1 MEALSNFLI
10 GFGLD
15 QFVNDH
21 DWVWPVCEIFHFAGM
36 AMLIGSIGLIDLRIL
51 GLGRGIPI
59 ASIERLVPIGV
70 IGFVL
75 NAVTGFIF
83 VAGNPVGGPIA
94 YLDNLAFLIKMVL
107 ILVAGINVLVFYF
120 AGISR
125 AAESVSPT
133 GEAALN
139 AKVVAGASLVLW
151 FGVIFFGR
159 MIMYNDT
166 LLLALGL

>member
-1 MEALSNFLI
+1 MEALSDFLI
-10 GFGLD
+10 GFGLG
-15 QFVNDH
+15 QWVNDH

-36 AMLIGSIGLIDLRIL
+36 AMLIGSIGIIDLRLL
-51 GLGRGIPI
+51 GVAKGLPI
-59 ASIERLVPIGV
+59 ASVEKLVPIGV
-70 IGFVL
+70 IGFAF
-75 NAVTGFIF
+75 NAITGFIF
-83 VAGNPVGGPIA
+83 VAGNPVGGPLV
-94 YLDNLAFLIKMVL
+94 YLENLSFLIKMAL
-107 ILVAGINVLVFYF
+107 ILVAGINVLLFYF

-133 GEAALN
+133 GEAAMN
-139 AKVVAGASLVLW
+139 AKVVAGVSLVLW